1 MKVLIFLFL
10 ILNLYKILFFLTT
23 IIGTLIAI
31 SSYSWLRIWIGL
43 EINLLS
49 IIPLLKDR
57 NNIFPSESALKY
69 FITQSLASRILL
81 LSIIL
86 SLNLKEF
93 FIENFQ
99 FLTLIINSALLTKIG
114 AAPFHAWFP
123 EVMEGLNW
131 ITGLLILTWQKI
143 APIILIFYRC
153 NLRIF
158 FLLIIL
164 ISTIFRGILGLNQI
178 RLRKILTYSSINH
191 ISWILAR
198 ILYSQVTWIIYFSI
212 YSLITFNIV
221 IIFNF
226 LKIFYLNQLFS
237 SLNYSK
243 SLKFS
248 FLLNFLSLGGL
259 PPFLGFFPKWLVINN
274 LILNKFYFLRLL
286 LILFTLITL
295 FFYLRI
301 CFSTIILNTKE
312 TLIYIPKKLNF
323 KIFLI
328 NFISLRG
335 LLICTLILNYV

>member
-1 MKVLIFLFL
+1 M
-10 ILNLYKILFFLTT
+10 LNLYKILFFLTT
-23 IIGTLIAI
+23 IIGTLITI
-31 SSYSWLRIWIGL
+31 SSYSWLSMWMGL

-49 IIPLLKDR
+49 IIPLLKDS
-57 NNIFPSESALKY
+57 NNMFPSESALKY
-69 FITQSLASRILL
+69 FITQSLASSILL

-93 FIENFQ
+93 FMENFQ
-99 FLTLIINSALLTKIG
+99 FLTLIMNSALLTKMG

-131 ITGLLILTWQKI
+131 MTGLLMLTWQKI
-143 APIILIFYRC
+143 APMILIFYSC
-153 NLRIF
+153 NLSMF

-164 ISTIFRGILGLNQI
+164 ISTIFSGILGLNQI
-178 RLRKILTYSSINH
+178 SLRKILTYSSINH
-191 ISWILAR
+191 ISWMLASM
-198 ILYSQVTWIIYFSI
+198 LYSQVTWMIYFSI

-274 LILNKFYFLRLL
+274 LILNKFYFLSLL

-301 CFSTIILNTKE
+301 CFSTIMLNTKE

-328 NFISLRG
+328 NFISLSG